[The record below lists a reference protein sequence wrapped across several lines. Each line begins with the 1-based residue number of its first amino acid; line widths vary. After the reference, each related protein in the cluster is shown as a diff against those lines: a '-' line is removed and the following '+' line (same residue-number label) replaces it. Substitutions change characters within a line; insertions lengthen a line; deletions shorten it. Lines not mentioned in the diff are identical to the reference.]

1 MVWNARKKAV
11 EILKQLYP
19 FENDVVDLFYAI
31 VDCHGTVQ
39 VNATEIIV
47 TLEPLQQSSRRIAQI
62 DFCRKLTQ
70 MGAKTP
76 MKKNMIIQVSKKL

>member
-1 MVWNARKKAV
+1 LVWNARKKAV